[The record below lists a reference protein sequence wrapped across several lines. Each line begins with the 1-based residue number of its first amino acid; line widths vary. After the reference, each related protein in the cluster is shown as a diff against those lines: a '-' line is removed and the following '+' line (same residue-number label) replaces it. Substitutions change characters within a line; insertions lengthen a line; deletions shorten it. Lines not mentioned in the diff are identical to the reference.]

1 MEDAMIRTM
10 EPMKKFEI
18 VATDGRIGAVDDFY
32 FDDERWA
39 IRYVVVDTGRWLQGR
54 RVLISPLSISH
65 FEWGAQRLLLSIS
78 RDRVKDSP
86 GIDTHQPVSRRHE
99 RDYFDYYG
107 YPYYWGHA
115 GLWGAHAVPVLPT
128 PEQMASRRATASEVE
143 RKAAEQGDTHLRSAS
158 EVSGYVIRA
167 LDGDLGHVENI
178 LFDDLSWAIR
188 YFVVDTSNWW
198 FGKHV
203 LVAPEWIADI
213 SWPDRSVSVKV
224 TRQRLKSAP
233 RYESAAHIDRQ
244 WEADYYQHLE
254 QPGYWHTE
262 EDSRAIEEAQSYLR
276 DDTDRHEASVER
288 RSRPR

>member
-1 MEDAMIRTM
+1 MIRSM
-10 EPMKKFEI
+10 EHMKKFEI

-39 IRYVVVDTGRWLQGR
+39 IRYVVVDTGRWLPGR

-128 PEQMASRRATASEVE
+128 PEQMASQRATASEVE

-198 FGKHV
+198 FGKQV
-203 LVAPEWIADI
+203 LAAPSWISGIQWASKTVD
-213 SWPDRSVSVKV
+213 VGV
-224 TRQRLKSAP
+224 TRQAIRTAP
-233 RYESAAHIDRQ
+233 VYDRAEHVDRQ
-244 WEADYYQHLE
+244 WEMAYHQQLN
-254 QPGYWHTE
+254 QPGYWLDE
-262 EDSRAIEEAQSYLR
+262 EDAAAIKEA
-276 DDTDRHEASVER
+276 HEFLQERPHSQPDADPLER
-288 RSRPR
+288 RAKPR